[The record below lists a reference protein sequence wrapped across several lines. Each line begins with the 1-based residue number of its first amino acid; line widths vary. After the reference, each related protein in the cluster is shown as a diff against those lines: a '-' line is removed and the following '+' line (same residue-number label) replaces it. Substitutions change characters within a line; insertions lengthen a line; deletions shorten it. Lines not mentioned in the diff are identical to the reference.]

1 MPDPSDVGRLGH
13 RYFPIIGNA
22 STGEEETV
30 SRAQNVEFRATHTTE
45 KIYELGR
52 VGPIGSAQ
60 DPADL
65 AATFEVNLYEVLREE
80 FVLAG
85 KTVASAQSYNM
96 GDIIGENDNSL
107 YLLVLDTAGSLADEV
122 HYKDMTV
129 ARITWRFQVG
139 AVCTT
144 TIEVEGSSGS
154 WMTTPIHGAQ
164 TLDPDSI
171 GGAKG
176 KEARI
181 WFGES
186 AGSGPTAADRAFRLQ
201 AFTIQAAFPLETVR
215 ELGRRKIVGKLANPV
230 DVTIDFDMLAADYQP
245 HDKFYA
251 ALAGGVGYDLTD
263 TELVDAIYV
272 RLYDPD
278 LAEAASA
285 IRAWKIE
292 NCRASDTTPQRA
304 QVRGLAT
311 LRYALT
317 SEKETTV
324 DSGGLIVY
332 EGDVS

>member
-1 MPDPSDVGRLGH
+1 MPDPQDIGRLGH
-13 RYFPIIGNA
+13 RYFPIIRNN
-22 STGEEETV
+22 STAEEETI
-30 SRAQNVEFRATHTTE
+30 SRAQNIEFRGTYTTE

-65 AATFEVNLYEVLREE
+65 AVTWEVNLYEELRSE
-80 FVLAG
+80 FVLSG
-85 KTVASAQSYNM
+85 KDVDVDTSYNM
-96 GDIIGENDNSL
+96 GDLIGENDNEL
-107 YLLVLDTAGSLADEV
+107 YLLILDTAGNLDDEV
-122 HYKDMTV
+122 VYKDMTV

-144 TIEVEGSSGS
+144 TIEVEGSGGS
-154 WMTTPIHGAQ
+154 WLTTPAHGAQ
-164 TLDPDSI
+164 TLDPTSI

-181 WFGES
+181 WFGDS

-201 AFTIQAAFPLETVR
+201 SFTIQAAFPLETVR
-215 ELGRRKIVGKLANPV
+215 ELGRRQIVGKLANPV
-230 DVTIDFDMLAADYQP
+230 DVTVDFDVLAADYQP
-245 HDKFYA
+245 HNSFFEATGAD
-251 ALAGGVGYDLTD
+251 YDLTD
-263 TELVDAIYV
+263 PKLVDIIYV

-278 LAEAASA
+278 LAEGNTA

-292 NCRASDTTPQRA
+292 NCRATDTTPQRA

-311 LRYALT
+311 SRYALT
-317 SEKETTV
+317 SEKETTT

-332 EGDVS
+332 KGDVS

>member
-1 MPDPSDVGRLGH
+1 MPDPQDIGRLGH
-13 RYFPIIGNA
+13 RYFPIVKNA
-22 STGEEETV
+22 STAKEETI
-30 SRAQNVEFRATHTTE
+30 SRTQNIEFRTTHTTE

-65 AATFEVNLYEVLREE
+65 AVTWEVNLYEELRSEL
-80 FVLAG
+80 VLAG
-85 KTVASAQSYNM
+85 KNYGVDTSYHM
-96 GDIIGENDNSL
+96 GDLIGENDNEL
-107 YLLVLDTAGSLADEV
+107 FLLILDTAGSLDDEV
-122 HYKDMTV
+122 HYKNMTV

-144 TIEVEGSSGS
+144 TIEVEGSGGS
-154 WMTTPIHGAQ
+154 WLTTPIHGAQ
-164 TLDPDSI
+164 SLDDDSI

-186 AGSGPTAADRAFRLQ
+186 AGSGPAAAERAYRLQ
-201 AFTIQAAFPLETVR
+201 SFTIQAAFPLETVR
-215 ELGRRKIVGKLANPV
+215 ELGRRQIVGKLANPV
-230 DVTIDFDMLAADYQP
+230 DVTMDFDVLAADYQP
-245 HDKFYA
+245 HDKFFEA
-251 ALAGGVGYDLTD
+251 VGSGYDLTD
-263 TELVDAIYV
+263 PALVDAIYV

-292 NCRASDTTPQRA
+292 NCRATDTTPQRA

-317 SEKETTV
+317 SEKESSGS
-324 DSGGLIVY
+324 SGGLIVY
-332 EGDVS
+332 RGDVA

>member
-1 MPDPSDVGRLGH
+1 MPDPSDIGRLGH
-13 RYFPIIGNA
+13 RYFPIIRNN
-22 STGEEETV
+22 STAEEETI
-30 SRAQNVEFRATHTTE
+30 SRAQNIEFRGTYTTE

-65 AATFEVNLYEVLREE
+65 AVTWEVNLYEELRSE
-80 FVLAG
+80 FVLSG
-85 KTVASAQSYNM
+85 KDVNVDTSYNM
-96 GDIIGENDNSL
+96 GDLIGENDNEL
-107 YLLVLDTAGSLADEV
+107 YLLILDTAGNLDDEV
-122 HYKDMTV
+122 AYKDMTV

-144 TIEVEGSSGS
+144 TIEVEGSGGS
-154 WMTTPIHGAQ
+154 WLTTPVHGVQ
-164 TLDPDSI
+164 TLDPTSI

-181 WFGES
+181 WFGDS

-201 AFTIQAAFPLETVR
+201 SFTIQAAFPLETVR
-215 ELGRRKIVGKLANPV
+215 ELGRRQIVGKLANPV
-230 DVTIDFDMLAADYQP
+230 DVTMDFDVLAADYQP
-245 HDKFYA
+245 HDSFFETTGA
-251 ALAGGVGYDLTD
+251 DYDLTD
-263 TELVDAIYV
+263 PALVDVIYV

-278 LAEAASA
+278 LAEANTA

-292 NCRASDTTPQRA
+292 NCRATDTTPQRA

-311 LRYALT
+311 SRYALT

-332 EGDVS
+332 KGDVS